1 MILDFDRMLRFAQE
15 LIRIPS
21 PSGAEGAVAARV
33 VEEMH
38 ALGYDDAWTDEVGN
52 AVGMI
57 RGTGDGPTIM
67 LCCHMDV
74 VDAGDPAAWEHG
86 PYDGVVADGF
96 LHGRGAMD
104 IKGPLAL
111 QTHAAA
117 AFVNDRL
124 PGDLL
129 VVHTV
134 YEERAGW
141 GIEHF
146 LTTTSARPDVVVIG
160 ESTHGDLCV
169 GHRGR
174 AEIVVEIRGVAGH
187 ASAPERARNALDALP
202 AVLEALAA
210 FAQTLDS
217 DPVLGRSTFVPT
229 GVEAEPA
236 SPNVIPDRVRVV
248 VDWRVLPGL
257 DAGAALAAVQ
267 RHLSSVPLAE
277 GLSLDVRYS
286 VVTQTTY
293 TGREMSRRLFTP
305 AYRLEASHS
314 VVLRARDAIADATGK
329 APVVRPWTFATDG
342 GQACG
347 IHGIPTIGYAP
358 GEERFA
364 HTNRERI
371 ALDEL
376 REAFEVYPALIRAL
390 AGIRQATLNDQRST
404 LE

>member
-1 MILDFDRMLRFAQE
+1 MKERVHADFDRMLRFAQE

-21 PSGAEGAVAARV
+21 PSGSEGAVAARV
-33 VEEMH
+33 VREME

-52 AVGMI
+52 AVGLI
-57 RGTGDGPTIM
+57 RGSGGGPTVM
-67 LCCHMDV
+67 LACHMDV
-74 VDAGDPAAWEHG
+74 VDVGDPAAWEHG
-86 PYDGVVADGF
+86 PYDGVVADGY

-117 AFVNDRL
+117 EFVSDRL

-141 GIEHF
+141 GMEHF
-146 LTTTSARPDVVVIG
+146 LTTTSARPAVVVIG
-160 ESTHGDLCV
+160 ESTNGDLCV

-174 AEIVVEIRGVAGH
+174 AEIIIEIRGLAGH
-187 ASAPERARNALDALP
+187 ASAPERARNALDPLP
-202 AVLEALAA
+202 AVLASLSE
-210 FAQTLDS
+210 FAGSLDA

-236 SPNVIPDRVRVV
+236 SPNVIPDRVRVT
-248 VDWRVLPGL
+248 VDWRVLPGM
-257 DAGAALAAVQ
+257 DPDVAVESVR
-267 RHLSSVPLAE
+267 RHLAGIPLAE
-277 GLSLDVRYS
+277 GFSIDVRYS
-286 VVTQTTY
+286 TVRQHTY
-293 TGREMSRRLFTP
+293 TGREKERRLFTP
-305 AYRLEASHS
+305 ADRLDEDHP
-314 VVLRARDAIADATGK
+314 VVTVARDAIGRATGHV
-329 APVVRPWTFATDG
+329 PTVRPWTFATDG

-347 IHGIPTIGYAP
+347 RHGIPTIGYAP

-371 ALDEL
+371 ALDQMRGHYET
-376 REAFEVYPALIRAL
+376 YPALIRAL
-390 AGIRQATLNDQRST
+390 AALPQRGPHDD
-404 LE
+404 

>member
-1 MILDFDRMLRFAQE
+1 VRFAQE

-21 PSGAEGAVAARV
+21 PSGSEGAVATRV
-33 VEEMH
+33 VREMEQ
-38 ALGYDDAWTDEVGN
+38 LGYDDAWTDEVGN
-52 AVGMI
+52 AIGLI
-57 RGTGDGPTIM
+57 EGSGDGPTVM

-74 VDAGDPAAWEHG
+74 VDAGDPAGWEHG

-117 AFVNDRL
+117 TFVRERL
-124 PGDLL
+124 PGRLL

-146 LTTTSARPDVVVIG
+146 LMTTSARPSVVVIG
-160 ESTHGDLCV
+160 ESTAGDLCV

-174 AEIVVEIRGVAGH
+174 AEIVVEIRGLAGH
-187 ASAPERARNALDALP
+187 ASAPGRAHNALDPLP
-202 AVLEALAA
+202 AVLTALNDFAA
-210 FAQTLDS
+210 TLPA

-229 GVEAEPA
+229 GVSAEPA

-257 DAGAALAAVQ
+257 DADAALESVR
-267 RHLSSVPLAE
+267 RHLAAIPLAD
-277 GLSLDVRYS
+277 GFSLDVRFS
-286 VVTQTTY
+286 TVRQTTY
-293 TGREMSRRLFTP
+293 TGLEMQRQLFTP
-305 AYRLEASHS
+305 AYRLDESHP
-314 VVLRARDAIADATGK
+314 VVRTARAAIESATGR
-329 APVVRPWTFATDG
+329 APRVRPWTFATDG

-347 IHGIPTIGYAP
+347 RHGIPTIGYAP
-358 GEERFA
+358 GEERYA
-364 HTNRERI
+364 HTNRERLS
-371 ALDEL
+371 LDEMKQS
-376 REAFEVYPALIRAL
+376 FETYPTLIRAL
-390 AGIRQATLNDQRST
+390 GAMKPDEAQ
-404 LE
+404 

>member
-1 MILDFDRMLRFAQE
+1 MTLDFDRMLRFAQE

-52 AVGMI
+52 AIGLI
-57 RGTGDGPTIM
+57 RGSSGGRTIM

-74 VDAGDPAAWEHG
+74 VDAGDPATWEFG
-86 PYDGVVADGF
+86 PFDGVVADGF

-117 AFVNDRL
+117 AFVEERL
-124 PGDLL
+124 PADLL

-146 LTTTSARPDVVVIG
+146 LTTTSARPDVVLIG

-174 AEIVVEIRGVAGH
+174 AEVVVEIRGVAGH
-187 ASAPERARNALDALP
+187 ASAPERARNALDPLP
-202 AVLEALAA
+202 AVLNALNA
-210 FAQTLDS
+210 FAVTLDA

-236 SPNVIPDRVRVV
+236 SPNVIPDRVRVI
-248 VDWRVLPGL
+248 VDWRVLAGL
-257 DAGAALAAVQ
+257 DAESALNAV
-267 RHLSSVPLAE
+267 RDHLARIELGE
-277 GLSLDVRYS
+277 GFSLDVHYS
-286 VVTQTTY
+286 SVRQTTY
-293 TGREMSRRLFTP
+293 TGREMARRLFTP
-305 AYRLEASHS
+305 AYRLEESHP
-314 VVLRARDAIADATGK
+314 VVTAARAAIAQATGRE
-329 APVVRPWTFATDG
+329 PVVRPWTFATDG

-347 IHGIPTIGYAP
+347 RHGIPTIGYAP

-364 HTNRERI
+364 HTNRERL
-371 ALDEL
+371 ALAEMKHS
-376 REAFEVYPALIRAL
+376 FETYPVLIRAL
-390 AGIRQATLNDQRST
+390 ARMNAPGN
-404 LE
+404 

>member
-1 MILDFDRMLRFAQE
+1 MKVDFDRMLRFAQE

-52 AVGMI
+52 AIGLI
-57 RGTGDGPTIM
+57 RGLGDGPTIM

-74 VDAGDPAAWEHG
+74 VDAGDPATWEHA

-117 AFVNDRL
+117 AFVEERL

-160 ESTHGDLCV
+160 ESTNGDLCV

-174 AEIVVEIRGVAGH
+174 AEVIVEIRGVAGH
-187 ASAPERARNALDALP
+187 ASAPERARNALDPLP
-202 AVLEALAA
+202 AVLNALND
-210 FAQTLDS
+210 FATTLPS

-229 GVEAEPA
+229 GVIAEPA
-236 SPNVIPDRVRVV
+236 SPNVIPDSVRVT

-257 DAGAALAAVQ
+257 DADAALASVRA
-267 RHLSSVPLAE
+267 HLARI
-277 GLSLDVRYS
+277 GLGDGFSLDVRYS
-286 VVTQTTY
+286 NVTQTTY

-305 AYRLEASHS
+305 AYRLEESHP
-314 VVLRARDAIADATGK
+314 VVTRARGAIAQATGRSP
-329 APVVRPWTFATDG
+329 AVRPWTFATDG

-358 GEERFA
+358 GEERYA

-376 REAFEVYPALIRAL
+376 RRGFDVYPALIRAL
-390 AGIRQATLNDQRST
+390 ATPAD
-404 LE
+404 

>member
-1 MILDFDRMLRFAQE
+1 MKADFDAMLAFAQE

-33 VEEMH
+33 VAEMH

-52 AVGMI
+52 AVGLI
-57 RGTGDGPTIM
+57 RGSGGGSTVM

-74 VDAGDPAAWEHG
+74 VDAGDPSSWEFG
-86 PYDGVVADGF
+86 PYDAVVAGGF

-104 IKGPLAL
+104 IKGPLAV
-111 QTHAAA
+111 QTHAAS
-117 AFVNDRL
+117 AFAGGVL
-124 PGDLL
+124 PGDLI

-160 ESTHGDLCV
+160 EATHGDLCI

-174 AEIVVEIRGVAGH
+174 AEVIVEIRGVAGH
-187 ASAPERARNALDALP
+187 ASAPERARNALDPLP
-202 AVLEALAA
+202 AVLDALND
-210 FAQTLDS
+210 FATTLDA

-229 GVEAEPA
+229 GVVAEPA
-236 SPNVIPDRVRVV
+236 SPNVIPDSVRVI
-248 VDWRVLPGL
+248 VDWRVLPGVDADAAL
-257 DAGAALAAVQ
+257 DAVRSRLA
-267 RHLSSVPLAE
+267 RLPLAD
-277 GLSLDVRYS
+277 GFALDVRYS
-286 VVTQTTY
+286 AVTQTTY

-305 AYRLEASHS
+305 AYRLDESHP
-314 VVLRARDAIADATGK
+314 VVVRARDAIGRASGR
-329 APVVRPWTFATDG
+329 PPLVRTWTFATDG

-347 IHGIPTIGYAP
+347 VHGIPTIGYGP
-358 GEERFA
+358 GEERYA

-376 REAFEVYPALIRAL
+376 RAVFEVYPQLIHAL
-390 AGIRQATLNDQRST
+390 AEPAASGTRDA
-404 LE
+404 

>member
-1 MILDFDRMLRFAQE
+1 MRIDFDRMLRFAQE

-33 VEEMH
+33 VAEMH
-38 ALGYDDAWTDEVGN
+38 DLGYDDAWTDEVGN
-52 AVGMI
+52 AIGLI
-57 RGTGDGPTIM
+57 RGSGTGPTVM
-67 LCCHMDV
+67 LCSHMDV
-74 VDAGDPAAWEHG
+74 VDAGDATAWEHP
-86 PYDGVVADGF
+86 PYGGVVADGF

-117 AFVNDRL
+117 AFVDDRL
-124 PGDLL
+124 RGDLL

-160 ESTHGDLCV
+160 EATHGDLCV

-174 AEIVVEIRGVAGH
+174 AELIVEIRGVAGH
-187 ASAPERARNALDALP
+187 ASAPERARNALDPLP
-202 AVLEALAA
+202 AVLQALNDYAA
-210 FAQTLDS
+210 TLGS
-217 DPVLGRSTFVPT
+217 DRVLGRSTFVAT

-236 SPNVIPDRVRVV
+236 SPNVIPDRVRVI
-248 VDWRVLPGL
+248 VDWRVLPGV
-257 DAGAALAAVQ
+257 DAEAALE
-267 RHLSSVPLAE
+267 SVRARLGALAL
-277 GLSLDVRYS
+277 GDGFSLDVRYAT
-286 VVTQTTY
+286 VTQSTY

-305 AYRLEASHS
+305 AYRLDESHP
-314 VVLRARDAIADATGK
+314 VVVAARNAIAHATGSE
-329 APVVRPWTFATDG
+329 PVVRPWTFATDG

-347 IHGIPTIGYAP
+347 RHGIPTIGYSP
-358 GEERFA
+358 GEERYA
-364 HTNRERI
+364 HTNHERI

-376 REAFEVYPALIRAL
+376 RTAFEVYPTLIRAL
-390 AGIRQATLNDQRST
+390 ADIEPTRGTSAA
-404 LE
+404 

>member
-1 MILDFDRMLRFAQE
+1 MTDRFDRMLRFAQD

-21 PSGAEGAVAARV
+21 PSGGEAEVAARV
-33 VEEMH
+33 VAEMR

-52 AVGMI
+52 AIGLI
-57 RGTGDGPTIM
+57 RGNGGGGQTVM

-86 PYDGVVADGF
+86 PYEAVVADGF

-117 AFVNDRL
+117 AFVKDRL

-146 LTTTSARPDVVVIG
+146 LTTTSARPAVVVIG
-160 ESTHGDLCV
+160 ESTNGDLCI

-187 ASAPERARNALDALP
+187 ASAPERARNALDPLP
-202 AVLEALAA
+202 AVLDALRA
-210 FAQTLDS
+210 FAGTLGS
-217 DPVLGRSTFVPT
+217 DPVLGRSTFVAT

-236 SPNVIPDRVRVV
+236 SPNVIPDRVRIVA
-248 VDWRVLPGL
+248 DWRLLPGIDAAGAVAAVRRHL
-257 DAGAALAAVQ
+257 DA
-267 RHLSSVPLAE
+267 VPLGE
-277 GLSLDVRYS
+277 GFSLDVRFS
-286 VVTQTTY
+286 AVRQTTY
-293 TGREMSRRLFTP
+293 TGREMKRELFTP
-305 AYRLEASHS
+305 AYLLPEDHPIVA
-314 VVLRARDAIADATGK
+314 RARAAIAAATGA
-329 APVVRPWTFATDG
+329 APAVRPWTFATDG

-347 IHGIPTIGYAP
+347 RHGIPTIGYAP
-358 GEERFA
+358 GHESYA

-371 ALDEL
+371 SVDEL
-376 REAFEVYPALIRAL
+376 RHALDVYPVLIRAL
-390 AGIRQATLNDQRST
+390 SQ
-404 LE
+404 